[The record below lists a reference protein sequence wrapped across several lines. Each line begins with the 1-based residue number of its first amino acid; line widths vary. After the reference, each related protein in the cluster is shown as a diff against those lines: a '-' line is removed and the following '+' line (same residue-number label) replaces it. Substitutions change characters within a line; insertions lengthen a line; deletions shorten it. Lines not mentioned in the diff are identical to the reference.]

1 MHFTETPLSGAKLVD
16 LDRIEDDR
24 GFFSRVFCRQEFN
37 LAGLKDVVDQAN
49 LSFNKHKG
57 TVRGMHYQVEPAL
70 ETKFVRCIRGAILDV
85 IVDLREDSPTFLHHF
100 SVELTAENRQAVFIP
115 ANFAHGF
122 QTLEDNS
129 EVMYM
134 VSGFYAAE
142 HERGLRYN
150 DPALSIDWPLPA
162 KHISSKD
169 TKWPL
174 LPTRINE

>member
-1 MHFTETPLSGAKLVD
+1 MHFSETSLSGAKLVD

-24 GFFSRVFCRQEFN
+24 GFFSRIFCRQEFN
-37 LAGLKDVVDQAN
+37 HAGLKEDVAQAN
-49 LSFNKHKG
+49 LSFNRHKG

-70 ETKFVRCIRGAILDV
+70 ETKFVRCIRGAVLDV
-85 IVDLREDSPTFLHHF
+85 IVDVRKGSPTYLHHF
-100 SVELTAENRQAVFIP
+100 DVELTAENRQAIYIP

-150 DPALSIDWPLPA
+150 DPALSIAWPLPVS
-162 KHISSKD
+162 HVSSKD
-169 TKWPL
+169 TTWPL
-174 LPTRINE
+174 LSTHN